1 VGSTSVS
8 ALLICV
14 HGSGGGFAHCHTHL
28 LREVF
33 TVEHGTA
40 QCQLVVQCVIPRKSH
55 SASPSVQLE
64 GLTYGSKKATAN
76 LASQRFLFFGWKMV
90 GPPHQFSHLFYEAHS
105 QWCPRNVGRSN
116 VLGRHPQHHINILVR
131 AWLHDR
137 EQKGDRSCYIE
148 EDVPRDWRF
157 DVSRLSTRII
167 HCLITPWVSD
177 GE

>member
-90 GPPHQFSHLFYEAHS
+90 GPPHQFSSFVFRGTLSVVPTQCWQVE
-105 QWCPRNVGRSN
+105 CT
-116 VLGRHPQHHINILVR
+116 
-131 AWLHDR
+131 WLSSTTSY
-137 EQKGDRSCYIE
+137 QYPC
-148 EDVPRDWRF
+148 
-157 DVSRLSTRII
+157 SRLATRSR
-167 HCLITPWVSD
+167 TKR
-177 GE
+177 